1 MKNMKRN
8 LTFVSLLAVLVMAL
22 SFTSALG
29 TIDTVEFNGVDL
41 GSVSNNIA
49 VSPGEV
55 VPVWVRF
62 TADVD
67 ASDVT
72 LEVETKGRNGVSVS
86 KDLSDIEDGSTY
98 PVLLRLELPD
108 TDDLSEE
115 FTLYVTVSSKTEEE
129 VETFDVKIKVQRE
142 SYDLDVL
149 SVDYNSKVEAGDIFP
164 VSVVVE
170 NNGYGFS
177 EHNYVLVSVPA
188 LGISTR
194 GYIGDLDS
202 IEDYDNDN
210 HEEDSVQKTVY
221 LEVPEDAETGVYE
234 MEVLAYNEDVKTVV
248 TKLLAVN
255 GVESD
260 DDDSETLNDDDESAS
275 ASVVALTV
283 ILVIIFVVLLA
294 VLVVLLTKKEKP
306 IEEVETSYY

>member
-8 LTFVSLLAVLVMAL
+8 LTFVSLLAVLVMAV
-22 SFTSALG
+22 SFSSALG

-41 GSVSNNIA
+41 GSVSNNVA

-67 ASDVT
+67 ASDVN

-142 SYDLDVL
+142 SYDLDIL

-170 NNGYGFS
+170 NSGYGFS

-234 MEVLAYNEDVKTVV
+234 MEVLAYNEDVKTVN
-248 TKLLAVN
+248 TKLLAVD
-255 GVESD
+255 GI
-260 DDDSETLNDDDESAS
+260 DSEDDESEPLNGDDESAS